1 MSQST
6 KQSTY
11 AGIISSITESQ
22 PPESSGC
29 TMAHNDITQWFG
41 AEKAELKSQEVFY
54 GRENNIGLH
63 VSSQWSRS
71 NALVLAEADEEL
83 VVAFSSQSFGATPSR
98 RSYLL
103 VYNRTC
109 FVLQSYLKILVQ
121 TASMLC
127 GCG

>member
-1 MSQST
+1 M
-6 KQSTY
+6 KQSMY

-29 TMAHNDITQWFG
+29 TMAHKDITQWFG

-54 GRENNIGLH
+54 GSKTNMGLC
-63 VSSQWSRS
+63 VSSQRSKS
-71 NALVLAEADEEL
+71 NALVLAEADEEP
-83 VVAFSSQSFGATPSR
+83 VVAFSSQSFGAAHSGR
-98 RSYLL
+98 RYLL

-121 TASMLC
+121 TASMLWMRLSP
-127 GCG
+127 

>member
-41 AEKAELKSQEVFY
+41 ADKAELKSQEVFY
-54 GRENNIGLH
+54 GRENNMGLC
-63 VSSQWSRS
+63 VSSS
-71 NALVLAEADEEL
+71 
-83 VVAFSSQSFGATPSR
+83 GAGVMF
-98 RSYLL
+98 L
-103 VYNRTC
+103 
-109 FVLQSYLKILVQ
+109 FLQKLMKNW
-121 TASMLC
+121 
-127 GCG
+127 